1 MISIWIKSKTLFISV
16 AGFDRSGYTGS
27 SRGFTLIELIVVIA
41 LLSIMLFFSIPR
53 LQGNPFLDDTKKSSR
68 WIIGKIHALR
78 ENAIRNQKRYTLH
91 FDLDN
96 GRIWDTDDSLSEEA
110 AENAA
115 LDAYTLPEDFRIID
129 LEYPGTGQ
137 ISSGQAEVDFYKEGY
152 SDKVMIHLG
161 DGDDSLSLL
170 IEPFLATVKIFEKY
184 AGFED

>member
-1 MISIWIKSKTLFISV
+1 MISILIKSKTLFFPI
-16 AGFDRSGYTGS
+16 AGFDRAGCTGS

-68 WIIGKIHALR
+68 WIIAKIQALR

-91 FDLDN
+91 FDLDS
-96 GRIWDTDDSLSEEA
+96 GRIWETDDSLSEEA

-115 LDAYTLPEDFRIID
+115 LDAYTLPEDLRIID

-137 ISSGQAEVDFYKEGY
+137 VSSGQAEVDFYKEGY

-170 IEPFLATVKIFEKY
+170 IEPFLATVKIFEKH
-184 AGFED
+184 ASFED